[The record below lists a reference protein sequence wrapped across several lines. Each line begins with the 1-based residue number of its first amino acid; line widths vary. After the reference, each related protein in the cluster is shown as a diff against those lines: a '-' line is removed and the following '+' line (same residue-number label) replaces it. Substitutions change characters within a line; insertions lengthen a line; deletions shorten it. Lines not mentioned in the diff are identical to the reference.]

1 VGSILCKLIIISHG
15 SSTNQKNASTEEGL
29 THGEGEI

>member
-1 VGSILCKLIIISHG
+1 VGSILRNTIVSKQL
-15 SSTNQKNASTEEGL
+15 TNNNVWTEEGL